1 MSTILV
7 VEDTEDSFDLIQCAL
22 EEEHDLIH
30 AKTGQEGLAKAKSVR
45 PDLILLD
52 MRLPG
57 MNGWEVARHLKT
69 DRELAVIPLI
79 AVTAHAMAGD
89 RQKCLDVGCDDYIAK
104 PITVQNLVSLVH
116 RHLSAPAR
124 SRIQ

>member
-7 VEDTEDSFDLIQCAL
+7 VEDTEDNFDLIQDAL
-22 EEEHDLIH
+22 EEAHDLVH
-30 AKTGQEGLAKAKSVR
+30 ARTGQEGLALAKTIR

-69 DRELAVIPLI
+69 DRGLAAIPLI
-79 AVTAHAMAGD
+79 AVTAHAMTGD
-89 RQKCLDVGCDDYIAK
+89 RKKCLDAGCDDYIAK
-104 PITVQNLVSLVH
+104 PITVRDLVSLVH
-116 RHLSAPAR
+116 RHLSASVGP
-124 SRIQ
+124 RIQ